1 MMFLYPLTVECV
13 ALGLVNQ
20 IRSDFFHWRG
30 SCPVMY
36 ILCTSGSSS
45 GDNSDENSL
54 MKSGGIWSGVVAVE
68 DLVVVS
74 CFCMSWMFGSR

>member
-1 MMFLYPLTVECV
+1 MMFLYALTVECV

-20 IRSDFFHWRG
+20 IRRDFFHWRG

-36 ILCTSGSSS
+36 ILCTSGSNS
-45 GDNSDENSL
+45 GDISDENNL
-54 MKSGGIWSGVVAVE
+54 MKSGGIWSGVVAVD

-74 CFCMSWMFGSR
+74 CFCMSCRLGSK